1 MQATDIKLI
10 DITLREGEQFAKAF
24 FTTEMKVHIA
34 KLLDELGAEY
44 IEVTSPACSPQS
56 WKDAETLA
64 KLGLNA
70 KIAAHVR
77 CTQEDIDISL
87 DAGVDVIHM
96 MYATSPILQ
105 KYSHGKNID
114 QIRES
119 AIAMTEYLV
128 GKGIEVRFSGEDAT
142 RSRREDLEYVY
153 DAVVAA
159 GVNRLGLPDT
169 TGIATPDFIKELY
182 THMTTRYDVDFEFH
196 GHNDCGCTVANAY
209 AAILGGATHIDVS
222 ILGIGERNGITPIGG
237 LIARLYP
244 QDREMIAKY
253 NLKKIVELDKY
264 VADILQMPIPFNNYF
279 SSDNAFH
286 HGAGI
291 HTNAILRNP
300 GAYELFDL
308 DDFGVSRSME
318 VGHRLIGKNIIA
330 KISEEM
336 GIKHTR
342 DELLQIT
349 AELKALTDSRRH
361 SEEEVRDY
369 IRKWVV
375 KNGN

>member
-1 MQATDIKLI
+1 
-10 DITLREGEQFAKAF
+10 
-24 FTTEMKVHIA
+24 
-34 KLLDELGAEY
+34 
-44 IEVTSPACSPQS
+44 
-56 WKDAETLA
+56 
-64 KLGLNA
+64 
-70 KIAAHVR
+70 
-77 CTQEDIDISL
+77 
-87 DAGVDVIHM
+87 
-96 MYATSPILQ
+96 
-105 KYSHGKNID
+105 
-114 QIRES
+114 
-119 AIAMTEYLV
+119 
-128 GKGIEVRFSGEDAT
+128 
-142 RSRREDLEYVY
+142 
-153 DAVVAA
+153 
-159 GVNRLGLPDT
+159 VNRLGLPDT